1 MLKRLAKNSHK
12 NHFIA
17 YFIGLVFKKRQNFKF
32 FYYAI
37 FGSVIPKLLFLKT
50 GFFVFVILKLL
61 LKNISNS
68 ASSFIID
75 CKNAFSIF

>member
-1 MLKRLAKNSHK
+1 MLLKSVRI
-12 NHFIA
+12 FE
-17 YFIGLVFKKRQNFKF
+17 F

-37 FGSVIPKLLFLKT
+37 FGSLILKLLFLKT
-50 GFFVFVILKLL
+50 GFWLLCFVILKLI

-68 ASSFIID
+68 FYASSFIID

>member
-1 MLKRLAKNSHK
+1 M
-12 NHFIA
+12 F
-17 YFIGLVFKKRQNFKF
+17 FKKALEFLNF

-37 FGSVIPKLLFLKT
+37 FGSVILKLLFLKT
-50 GFFVFVILKLL
+50 GFWLLCFVISKLI

-75 CKNAFSIF
+75 CKN